1 MRRRFLKVLLHAA
14 AVICLISCSSYFSY
28 RTGSLHYLLVG
39 TMSVLWFDIFN
50 ALGVDH
56 ATLMDLRKQYPT
68 SPQVCLY
75 NAILMWVEGT
85 VPKPS
90 WKALAGVL
98 NFKMLES
105 DLAKTIALQHFSEEE
120 RVEEE
125 AYLKGVYKCVCVL
138 LQRWGLC
145 VSK

>member
-1 MRRRFLKVLLHAA
+1 MLQPSFALFLAVPAA
-14 AVICLISCSSYFSY
+14 PTELDPCTIF
-28 RTGSLHYLLVG
+28 RLLVG
-39 TMSVLWFDIFN
+39 TTSVLWFDIFN

-75 NAILMWVEGT
+75 KAILVWVEGT

-105 DLAKTIALQHFSEEE
+105 DLAKTIALQHLSEEE

-145 VSK
+145 VNK

>member
-14 AVICLISCSSYFSY
+14 DVICLISCSSCCSY

-75 NAILMWVEGT
+75 
-85 VPKPS
+85 
-90 WKALAGVL
+90 KA
-98 NFKMLES
+98 KS
-105 DLAKTIALQHFSEEE
+105 IALQHFSEEE
-120 RVEEE
+120 RAEEE
-125 AYLKGVYKCVCVL
+125 AYLKGVYVCYYKGGGCV
-138 LQRWGLC
+138 
-145 VSK
+145 

>member
-1 MRRRFLKVLLHAA
+1 MKRRFLKVLLHAA
-14 AVICLISCSSYFSY
+14 AVICLISCSSCCSY

-56 ATLMDLRKQYPT
+56 ATLMDLRKQYPA

-75 NAILMWVEGT
+75 NAILVWVEGT

-98 NFKMLES
+98 HFKMLES
-105 DLAKTIALQHFSEEE
+105 DLVKTIALQHFSEEI
-120 RVEEE
+120 
-125 AYLKGVYKCVCVL
+125 
-138 LQRWGLC
+138 
-145 VSK
+145 

>member
-1 MRRRFLKVLLHAA
+1 
-14 AVICLISCSSYFSY
+14 
-28 RTGSLHYLLVG
+28 
-39 TMSVLWFDIFN
+39 MSVLWFDIFN

-75 NAILMWVEGT
+75 KAILVWVEGT

-90 WKALAGVL
+90 WKALADVL

-105 DLAKTIALQHFSEEE
+105 DLAKTIALQHCGRGGIFK
-120 RVEEE
+120 R
-125 AYLKGVYKCVCVL
+125 CVCVL